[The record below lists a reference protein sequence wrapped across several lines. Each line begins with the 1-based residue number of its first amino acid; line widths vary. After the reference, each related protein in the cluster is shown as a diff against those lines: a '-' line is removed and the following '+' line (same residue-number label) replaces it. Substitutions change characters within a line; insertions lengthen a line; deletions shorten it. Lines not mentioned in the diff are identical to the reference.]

1 MRCFGSQGA
10 APLGSW
16 QRGPACATIG
26 AICEGKFRFGGCALE
41 TWRWKFSLAAATAV
55 AAAVALMVSVHAEGT
70 APDVAGVVATRQAAM
85 KALASNV
92 KIISDYTE
100 DKANQAAAVE
110 AAKVIVSTA
119 KTVPSLFPPG
129 TGLEALPGKSGAKPE
144 IWAKPAEFATD
155 AAALVA
161 ATQALLDAVQS
172 GDPAETRK
180 RLVTAG
186 KEGCGTCHSAFR
198 VKI

>member
-1 MRCFGSQGA
+1 
-10 APLGSW
+10 
-16 QRGPACATIG
+16 
-26 AICEGKFRFGGCALE
+26 LE

-55 AAAVALMVSVHAEGT
+55 AAAVALMVSVHAEAT
-70 APDVAGVVATRQAAM
+70 AGADVAGVVATRQAAM

-92 KIISDYTE
+92 KIVSDYTE
-100 DKANQAAAVE
+100 DKANQAAALD
-110 AAKVIVSTA
+110 AAKVILSTA

-144 IWAKPAEFATD
+144 IWTKPAEFATD

>member
-1 MRCFGSQGA
+1 
-10 APLGSW
+10 
-16 QRGPACATIG
+16 
-26 AICEGKFRFGGCALE
+26 LE

-70 APDVAGVVATRQAAM
+70 APAGGAAGADVASVVATRQAAM

-92 KIISDYTE
+92 KIVSDYTE
-100 DKANQAAAVE
+100 DKANQPAALA

-144 IWAKPAEFATD
+144 IWTKPAEFAGD
-155 AAALVA
+155 AATLVA